1 MTSILEP
8 ESSWHEAMMKKIL
21 RRAAT
26 TNASFCHLIPAGLSF
41 DSWKVVKNYYL
52 GVSVMSHEVRDRANQ
67 INVFISKSRKEV
79 NLSTQLW
86 ATIHSLAG
94 IGWVLCKR

>member
-1 MTSILEP
+1 
-8 ESSWHEAMMKKIL
+8 MKKIL

-79 NLSTQLW
+79 NLSTQDGPRFIALQE
-86 ATIHSLAG
+86 LDG
-94 IGWVLCKR
+94 FCVKGKR